1 MTLDMEVEERKQMKR
16 IVMRAALV
24 GACAG
29 LALPAGL
36 ATADETSDLRAE
48 IAAQR
53 AQIEAQRLR
62 LEALEKKLDATA
74 AAQQA
79 ASQQAASQQA
89 ANQQGGS
96 FREALSNM
104 WTSGPPQTAA
114 ERLVAAANDVGSGIT
129 FQVTPADSVTL
140 YGLLD
145 ITLSTISNANAKG
158 GRKTGYQ
165 VAWFSGDRWGITGR
179 HALGPTLP
187 DVIFKLES
195 EFVLNTGEMDTPGV
209 LFNRD
214 AWIGFESEQLGK
226 LTFGR
231 QNALARDYSGIYGDP
246 YGSAPVTLEEGGYTN
261 TNNFKQLIYYAAS
274 ATGTRYDN
282 GIVWKKKWGANWV
295 SGLGYQ
301 FSSPA
306 APGDFSRNTT
316 QSAAFGYNGG
326 VFNVAGFY
334 NHINVNG
341 LIHKAWSIGGNV
353 TPIPL
358 VRLNAGYYDY
368 KSEQGHGV
376 GDRKDHAY
384 TVSAKFVPEGPWDYE
399 LGYQV
404 IKAKN
409 AGFNSGGNTLIPYQ
423 DASGVTLTGTGDKKT
438 LYGSVFYHFDR
449 RTEAYLA
456 ADWMKLKDGY
466 HLSVTNGHDTQNE
479 VALGLRFRF

>member
-1 MTLDMEVEERKQMKR
+1 MKR
-16 IVMRAALV
+16 MLMRAALS
-24 GACAG
+24 GACAA

-36 ATADETSDLRAE
+36 AAADETGDLKAE

-53 AQIEAQRLR
+53 AQLEAQRLR

-89 ANQQGGS
+89 ASQQGGS

-104 WTSGPPQTAA
+104 WASAPPLTAA
-114 ERLVAAANDVGSGIT
+114 ERLVAAANDVGTGIT

-145 ITLSTISNANAKG
+145 ITLSTISNSDAKG
-158 GRKTGYQ
+158 DRKTGYQ

-179 HALGPTLP
+179 HALGPKLP

-214 AWIGFESEQLGK
+214 AWIGFESEELGK

-274 ATGTRYDN
+274 ATGTRIDN
-282 GIVWKKKWGANWV
+282 GVVWKKKWGPNWV
-295 SGLGYQ
+295 TGLGYQ
-301 FSSPA
+301 FGNIA
-306 APGDFSRNTT
+306 GDFSKGSTET
-316 QSAAFGYNGG
+316 AALGYNGG
-326 VFNVAGFY
+326 IFNVAGFY
-334 NHINVNG
+334 NHLNVNG

-368 KSEQGHGV
+368 KAEQGHGV

-404 IKAKN
+404 FKAKN

-423 DASGVTLTGTGDKKT
+423 DASGVTVTGTGDKKT

-456 ADWMKLKDGY
+456 ADYMKLKDGY
-466 HLSVTNGHDTQNE
+466 HLSVTNGHDAQNE

>member
-1 MTLDMEVEERKQMKR
+1 MKR
-16 IVMRAALV
+16 IVMRAALL
-24 GACAG
+24 GACAA

-53 AQIEAQRLR
+53 AQLEAQRLR

-89 ANQQGGS
+89 ASQQAASQQGGS
-96 FREALSNM
+96 FKEALSNM
-104 WTSGPPQTAA
+104 WPSAPPQTAA

-145 ITLSTISNANAKG
+145 ITLSTISNSNATG
-158 GRKTGYQ
+158 DRKTGYQ
-165 VAWFSGDRWGITGR
+165 VAWFSGDRWGITGK

-274 ATGTRYDN
+274 ATGTRIDN
-282 GIVWKKKWGANWV
+282 GVVWKKRWGPNWV
-295 SGLGYQ
+295 TGLGYQ
-301 FSSPA
+301 FGNIA
-306 APGDFSRNTT
+306 GDFSKGSTET
-316 QSAAFGYNGG
+316 AALGYNGG

-334 NHINVNG
+334 NHLNVNG

-409 AGFNSGGNTLIPYQ
+409 AGLNSGGNTLIPYQ

-456 ADWMKLKDGY
+456 ADYMKLKDGY

>member
-1 MTLDMEVEERKQMKR
+1 MKR

-158 GRKTGYQ
+158 DRKTGYQ
-165 VAWFSGDRWGITGR
+165 TPWFSGDRWGITGR

-187 DVIFKLES
+187 DVIFRLES
-195 EFVLNTGEMDTPGV
+195 EFVLNTGELDSPGV

-214 AWIGFESEQLGK
+214 AWIGFQSEQLGK

-246 YGSAPVTLEEGGYTN
+246 YGSAVVTLEEGGYTN
-261 TNNFKQLIYYAAS
+261 TNNFKQLIFYAAS

-282 GIVWKKKWGANWV
+282 GVVWKKKWGDNWV
-295 SGLGYQ
+295 TGLGYQ
-301 FSSPA
+301 FGNVA
-306 APGDFSRNTT
+306 GNFSKGSTET
-316 QSAAFGYNGG
+316 AAFGYNGG
-326 VFNVAGFY
+326 IFNVAGFY
-334 NHINVNG
+334 NHLNVNG

-368 KSEQGHGV
+368 KSEQGNNV
-376 GDRKDHAY
+376 GDRRDHAY

-423 DASGVTLTGTGDKKT
+423 DASSVTLTGTGDKKT

-466 HLSVTNGHDTQNE
+466 HLSITNGHDTQNE

>member
-1 MTLDMEVEERKQMKR
+1 MKR
-16 IVMRAALV
+16 IVMRAALL

-89 ANQQGGS
+89 ASQQGGS
-96 FREALSNM
+96 FREALSSM
-104 WTSGPPQTAA
+104 WTSAPPQTAA
-114 ERLVAAANDVGSGIT
+114 ERLVAAANDVGTGIT

-165 VAWFSGDRWGITGR
+165 TAWFSGDRWGITGR

-187 DVIFKLES
+187 DVIFRLES

-246 YGSAPVTLEEGGYTN
+246 YGSAVVTLEEGGYTN
-261 TNNFKQLIYYAAS
+261 TNNFKQLIFYAAS

-282 GIVWKKKWGANWV
+282 GLVWKKKWGANWV
-295 SGLGYQ
+295 TGLGYQ

-316 QSAAFGYNGG
+316 ETAALGYNGG
-326 VFNVAGFY
+326 IFNVAGFY
-334 NHINVNG
+334 NHLNVNG

-423 DASGVTLTGTGDKKT
+423 DASSVTLTGTGDKKT

-456 ADWMKLKDGY
+456 ADYMKLKDGY
-466 HLSVTNGHDTQNE
+466 HLSITNGHDTQNE
-479 VALGLRFRF
+479 VAIGLRFRF

>member
-1 MTLDMEVEERKQMKR
+1 MKR
-16 IVMRAALV
+16 MLMRAALS
-24 GACAG
+24 GACAA

-36 ATADETSDLRAE
+36 ATADETSDLKAE

-53 AQIEAQRLR
+53 AQLEAQRLR

-89 ANQQGGS
+89 ASQQGGS
-96 FREALSNM
+96 IKQVLSDM
-104 WTSGPPQTAA
+104 WVSAPPQTAA

-145 ITLSTISNANAKG
+145 ITISNISNANANG
-158 GRKTGYQ
+158 DHKTGYQ
-165 VAWFSGDRWGITGR
+165 VAWFSGNRWGITGR
-179 HALGPTLP
+179 HALGPTIP

-214 AWIGFESEQLGK
+214 AWIGFESEELGK

-282 GIVWKKKWGANWV
+282 GIVWKKRWGANWV
-295 SGLGYQ
+295 TGLGYQ

-316 QSAAFGYNGG
+316 ETVAFGYNGG

-334 NHINVNG
+334 NHLNVNG
-341 LIHKAWSIGGNV
+341 LVHKAWSLGGNV

-368 KSEQGHGV
+368 KAEQGNNV

-384 TVSAKFVPEGPWDYE
+384 TVSAKLVPEGPWDYE
-399 LGYQV
+399 LGYQ
-404 IKAKN
+404 IFKAKN

-423 DASGVTLTGTGDKKT
+423 DASGVTKTGSGDKKT
-438 LYGSVFYHFDR
+438 AYGSVFYHFDR

-456 ADWMKLKDGY
+456 ADYMKLTDGY
-466 HLSVTNGHDTQNE
+466 HLSVTNGHDTQSE
-479 VALGLRFRF
+479 VAIGLRFRF

>member
-1 MTLDMEVEERKQMKR
+1 MKR
-16 IVMRAALV
+16 IVLRAALLV
-24 GACAG
+24 ACAA

-74 AAQQA
+74 AAQQQA

-96 FREALSNM
+96 FREALSSM
-104 WTSGPPQTAA
+104 WTSAPPQTAA
-114 ERLVAAANDVGSGIT
+114 QRLLAAATDVGTGIT

-145 ITLSTISNANAKG
+145 ITLSSISNSNAKG
-158 GRKTGYQ
+158 DRKTGYQ
-165 VAWFSGDRWGITGR
+165 VAWCSGDRWGITGR

-246 YGSAPVTLEEGGYTN
+246 YGSAVVTLEEGGYTN

-282 GIVWKKKWGANWV
+282 GVVWKKRWGPNWV
-295 SGLGYQ
+295 TGLGYQ
-301 FSSPA
+301 FGNV
-306 APGDFSRNTT
+306 PGDFSRGSTET
-316 QSAAFGYNGG
+316 AALGYNGG
-326 VFNVAGFY
+326 IFNVAGFY
-334 NHINVNG
+334 NHFNVNG
-341 LIHKAWSIGGNV
+341 LKQHAWEIGGNV

-358 VRLNAGYYDY
+358 VRLNAGYYCY
-368 KSEQGHGV
+368 KSEQGNGV
-376 GDRKDHAY
+376 GDRKDRAY

-399 LGYQV
+399 LGYQI

-409 AGFNSGGNTLIPYQ
+409 AGFNAAGNTLIPYQ
-423 DASGVTLTGTGDKKT
+423 DASSGTLTG
-438 LYGSVFYHFDR
+438 R
-449 RTEAYLA
+449 
-456 ADWMKLKDGY
+456 
-466 HLSVTNGHDTQNE
+466 
-479 VALGLRFRF
+479 

>member
-1 MTLDMEVEERKQMKR
+1 MKKML
-16 IVMRAALV
+16 MRAALSGTCV
-24 GACAG
+24 A
-29 LALPAGL
+29 LALPPGL
-36 ATADETSDLRAE
+36 ATADETGDLKAE

-53 AQIEAQRLR
+53 AQLEAQRLR

-89 ANQQGGS
+89 ASQQGGS
-96 FREALSNM
+96 FKEVLSNM
-104 WTSGPPQTAA
+104 WLSAPPQTAA

-145 ITLSTISNANAKG
+145 ITLSTISNSNAKG
-158 GRKTGYQ
+158 DRKTGYQ
-165 VAWFSGDRWGITGR
+165 VAWFSGDRWGITGK

-274 ATGTRYDN
+274 ATGTRIDN
-282 GIVWKKKWGANWV
+282 GVVWKKRWGPNWV
-295 SGLGYQ
+295 TGLGYQ
-301 FSSPA
+301 FGNIA
-306 APGDFSRNTT
+306 GDFSKGSTET
-316 QSAAFGYNGG
+316 AALGYNGG

-334 NHINVNG
+334 NHLNVNG

-409 AGFNSGGNTLIPYQ
+409 AGLNSGGNTLIPYQ

-456 ADWMKLKDGY
+456 ADYMKLKDGY

>member
-1 MTLDMEVEERKQMKR
+1 MKKML
-16 IVMRAALV
+16 MRAALSGTCV
-24 GACAG
+24 A
-29 LALPAGL
+29 LALPPGL
-36 ATADETSDLRAE
+36 ATADETGDLKAE

-53 AQIEAQRLR
+53 AQLEAQRLR

-89 ANQQGGS
+89 ASQQAASQQGGS
-96 FREALSNM
+96 FKEVLSNM
-104 WTSGPPQTAA
+104 WLSAPPQTAA

-145 ITLSTISNANAKG
+145 ITLSTISNSNAKG
-158 GRKTGYQ
+158 DRKTGYQ
-165 VAWFSGDRWGITGR
+165 VAWFSGDRWGITGK

-274 ATGTRYDN
+274 ATGTRIDN
-282 GIVWKKKWGANWV
+282 GVVWKKRWGPNWV
-295 SGLGYQ
+295 TGLGYQ
-301 FSSPA
+301 FGNIA
-306 APGDFSRNTT
+306 GDFSKGSTET
-316 QSAAFGYNGG
+316 AALGYNGG

-334 NHINVNG
+334 NHLNVNG

-409 AGFNSGGNTLIPYQ
+409 AGLNSGGNTLIPYQ

-456 ADWMKLKDGY
+456 ADYMKLKDGY

>member
-1 MTLDMEVEERKQMKR
+1 MKR
-16 IVMRAALV
+16 MLMRAALS
-24 GACAG
+24 GACVA

-36 ATADETSDLRAE
+36 ATADETGDLKAE

-53 AQIEAQRLR
+53 AQLEAQRLR

-89 ANQQGGS
+89 ASQQGGS
-96 FREALSNM
+96 FKEAISNM
-104 WTSGPPQTAA
+104 WLSAPPQTAA

-165 VAWFSGDRWGITGR
+165 TAWFSGDRWGITGR

-295 SGLGYQ
+295 TGLGYQ

-316 QSAAFGYNGG
+316 ETAALGYNGG
-326 VFNVAGFY
+326 IFNVAGFY
-334 NHINVNG
+334 NHLNVNG

-423 DASGVTLTGTGDKKT
+423 DASNVTLTGTGDKKT

-456 ADWMKLKDGY
+456 ADYMKLKDGY